1 MTQSVEKSASTEA
14 SVPGPHESRAQ
25 ATAARKQQVVAAALK
40 CFTDKGVEKTTVA
53 DICRESGCSVGSLYH
68 HFGTQ
73 EGVAGALF
81 IHAIELLNADLLA
94 RLQRCRSVA
103 SGVRMVVTQYSDWVT
118 AHPDYARFL
127 HSGEVEFTPTART
140 RLREIYLTHIGAVFG
155 WFHPYVVA
163 GQMRAL
169 PPETYVPLISGPIR
183 DYTRQW
189 LSGRV
194 QKEPAAVKAVFAEAA
209 WNSVRGVQ
217 T

>member
-14 SVPGPHESRAQ
+14 SAHSTRESRAE

-68 HFGTQ
+68 HFGNK
-73 EGVAGALF
+73 EGVAGELF
-81 IHAIELLNADLLA
+81 IHAIERLNADLLT

-127 HSGEVEFTPTART
+127 HSGEVEFTPMART
-140 RLREIYLTHIGAVFG
+140 RLREIYLAHITAVFE
-155 WFHPYVVA
+155 WFRPYVVA

-194 QKEPAAVKAVFAEAA
+194 QKEPAAVKSVFADAA
-209 WNSVRGVQ
+209 WNSVRG
-217 T
+217 TPS

>member
-1 MTQSVEKSASTEA
+1 MSEIKEKY
-14 SVPGPHESRAQ
+14 SRDE
-25 ATAARKQQVVAAALK
+25 ATAQRKQQVVAAALK

-68 HFGTQ
+68 HFGNK
-73 EGVAGALF
+73 EGLAGELF
-81 IHAIELLNADLLA
+81 IHAIGLLNQDLLD
-94 RLQRCRSVA
+94 RLRRVRTVA

-118 AHPDYARFL
+118 AYPDYARFL
-127 HSGEVEFTPTART
+127 HSGEVEFTPAARK
-140 RLREIYLTHIGAVFG
+140 RLREMYRTHINSVFE
-155 WFHPYVVA
+155 WFHPYVMA

-194 QKEPAAVKAVFAEAA
+194 QKEPAAVKGVFAEAA
-209 WNSVRGVQ
+209 WNAVKGSEI
-217 T
+217 